1 MKKDRRII
9 YYTNRKLHILSFQKK
24 QIVLVATLY
33 SEICLETN
41 LIYVEYARHFSPP
54 SEDIYISF
62 CLNGITDKIS
72 QQRAKIRNNSNRAI
86 FIINRSSR
94 ISSRMLDPPHAFCA
108 LTFVLSCSQRGTN
121 LFASGPSDG
130 YHLVTFP

>member
-72 QQRAKIRNNSNRAI
+72 QQRKRA
-86 FIINRSSR
+86 RSRDSK
-94 ISSRMLDPPHAFCA
+94 
-108 LTFVLSCSQRGTN
+108 
-121 LFASGPSDG
+121 
-130 YHLVTFP
+130 